1 MLDRRVRTPT
11 RGTTGDARGVVF
23 GQRSGY
29 VALSTRPLHILCFLL
44 PLIIFYELGSALYL
58 SPQLKSSGGG
68 EAVQTIRAER
78 LLSSFFEWFGVSG
91 IYLPGIMLIVVL
103 LVWHTLTQDKW
114 QIRWS
119 VLVGMFVESLAW
131 TIPLLVLN
139 KVVYVFFQGV
149 PPMTGSLAMAGTDLT
164 GLSRAALVTISF
176 GAALY
181 EELLFR
187 LVLIAAVHL
196 LAADLLRMKDTPA
209 KILAVAVSAVAF
221 TLYHDVV
228 GASGAVAWPFV
239 ATYMFAGLYFGTVYI
254 LRGFGIVVGVHAL
267 YDLAVLVVLP
277 GQG

>member
-23 GQRSGY
+23 AQRSGY
-29 VALSTRPLHILCFLL
+29 VALSTRPLHILLFLL
-44 PLIIFYELGSALYL
+44 PLILFYELGSALFL
-58 SPQLKSSGGG
+58 SPQLKGAERG
-68 EAVQTIRAER
+68 EAEQTIRAER

-91 IYLPGIMLIVVL
+91 IYLPGIVLVVVL
-103 LVWHTLTQDKW
+103 LVWHTLTRDRW

-119 VLVGMFVESLAW
+119 VLGGMLVEALAW

-149 PPMTGSLAMAGTDLT
+149 PPMTGSLALAGTDLR
-164 GLSRAALVTISF
+164 GMSRPALITISF

-196 LAADLLRMKDTPA
+196 LAADLLRMRDAAA
-209 KILAVAVSAVAF
+209 KVVAVVVSALAF
-221 TLYHDVV
+221 TVYHDVV
-228 GASGAVAWPFV
+228 GPTGTIAWPYV

-267 YDLAVLVVLP
+267 YDLAVLVVLR
-277 GQG
+277 QA